1 MLWRGGVD
9 VTIRGKS
16 RNHIDM
22 EIDAGMGRRW
32 RFTGVYGESRAE
44 LKHET
49 WALLM
54 KLFVEHEEN
63 PLPWLC
69 AGDFNEILFHHEK
82 EGVSKDLR
90 LVWMGLEMPW
100 KLAICMI

>member
-1 MLWRGGVD
+1 
-9 VTIRGKS
+9 
-16 RNHIDM
+16 
-22 EIDAGMGRRW
+22 
-32 RFTGVYGESRAE
+32 
-44 LKHET
+44 
-49 WALLM
+49 M